1 MSNPIRIRFESN
13 NENIIHSLST
23 ADAKPNQRVESKES
37 GFLRSS
43 APLLHIYL
51 YRSNYLS
58 SQPYTHHLFVLLI
71 RKESEFV

>member
-13 NENIIHSLST
+13 NANIIHSLST

-43 APLLHIYL
+43 APLLHTY
-51 YRSNYLS
+51 
-58 SQPYTHHLFVLLI
+58 V
-71 RKESEFV
+71 